1 MADKTYHMTIPS
13 STRHLSEIRRF
24 VEQHAREAQ
33 LSEADVDKFRLAVD
47 EACTNVI
54 EHACKG
60 DETYRITITIN
71 IKGPRVTMLI
81 RDDGEAFD
89 PEKYAPP
96 NLIEMAEKRRD
107 GGFGI
112 HLMRS
117 LMDRVEYRRRGR
129 FNEVA
134 LTKYVSDPAQNGS

>member
-1 MADKTYHMTIPS
+1 MTIPS
-13 STRHLSEIRRF
+13 STRHLSEVRRF
-24 VEQHAREAQ
+24 VEQHAREAG

-89 PEKYAPP
+89 PEKYAP
-96 NLIEMAEKRRD
+96 
-107 GGFGI
+107 
-112 HLMRS
+112 
-117 LMDRVEYRRRGR
+117 DRKSTRL
-129 FNEVA
+129 NSSHVA
-134 LTKYVSDPAQNGS
+134 ISYAVFCLKKKT

>member
-1 MADKTYHMTIPS
+1 M
-13 STRHLSEIRRF
+13 RHLSEVRRF
-24 VEQHAREAQ
+24 VEQYARQAQ
-33 LSEADVDKFRLAVD
+33 LSEEDIDKFRLAVD

-60 DETYRITITIN
+60 DDSHEISITIN
-71 IKGPRVTMLI
+71 IAGPRVTMLI

-89 PEKYAPP
+89 PEKYGPP
-96 NLIEMAEKRRD
+96 DLIEMAKKRSD

-112 HLMRS
+112 HLMRR

-134 LTKYVSDPAQNGS
+134 LTKYTSDPAKNGT